1 MLLPYV
7 DSGLHGD
14 IAKRPEYS
22 NQGTMNETFLQVR
35 KLIQVLPDGLQGH
48 LHRLHD
54 KALELAALHG
64 VDSKKVELAALGHD
78 LFRAVDD
85 QQLLTEAR
93 DARLAIHTIEEHVPI
108 LLH

>member
-1 MLLPYV
+1 M
-7 DSGLHGD
+7 
-14 IAKRPEYS
+14 
-22 NQGTMNETFLQVR
+22 
-35 KLIQVLPDGLQGH
+35 
-48 LHRLHD
+48 
-54 KALELAALHG
+54 
-64 VDSKKVELAALGHD
+64 DSKKVELPAIGHH